1 MAFET
6 NGTVLDA
13 LGFASRINNLF
24 SILFVFITANC
35 KLIKPTTFN
44 LCAINLV
51 QFLTFSIVDV
61 EREMDGKQQAES
73 PE

>member
-13 LGFASRINNLF
+13 LGFASRINNSFCSLLRF
-24 SILFVFITANC
+24 LTANC

-44 LCAINLV
+44 LLAINFV
-51 QFLTFSIVDV
+51 QFYTVSRVDF

>member
-24 SILFVFITANC
+24 SLLFVFITANC

-51 QFLTFSIVDV
+51 QFFTLANVDD
-61 EREMDGKQQAES
+61 EREMEGKQQAES